1 MQPHQPPT
9 HHASAIGID
18 DVNAIFM
25 VQGGHVDLY
34 LTRHDAATDEHIRIH
49 FARMEPGALVFGFD
63 PATVPPGWQV
73 SLLPSRH
80 AQLEMLFEED
90 IKDKPEQIEAWIL
103 RLTEACVPNHTPQ
116 VLYPLAPGASLT
128 VTEKVYAVC
137 GTEPVVWLTHQM
149 GSGLLFADPDAPVE
163 AGTVFP
169 MARTAWVQE
178 KRGHVIGVQ
187 STSEV
192 LAGHAWWPAITTFQG
207 VLIKSLVGRSEAN
220 AEAAKVRL
228 AHREAADARM
238 FDQTLRQMVMPIMGG
253 GDNVARGTSRD
264 PLLRACETLGKA
276 QKIQFTQPSDASTAS
291 TAVDPV
297 LALCRS
303 SGVKHRQVVL
313 EPQWHVKDGVP
324 LLGFMAG
331 DGRPVALLPVRGKGY
346 QLYDPADDSVTS
358 VTDEMATHLKPQAH
372 MFYRPFEPK
381 PIRLRHLA
389 LFGLVGA
396 WRDVAMV
403 LGMASLVGLLG
414 LLTPMISTTVFDDVI
429 PGADR
434 SRMVEVTV
442 FLMTASVASI
452 LLGLSRDFAFLRI
465 EARMDAT
472 VQAAIFDRLLSLP
485 ADFFRRYTSGELAQR
500 AFAIGDIRRLLTNS
514 ALSAL
519 LAGVFSTFNL
529 VYMLW
534 LHPMLTLLAMGL
546 TAVTIL
552 SLVVVAVFFLRI
564 QFSLVDKHA
573 LFAGLSLQLLSAMP
587 KLRVAGAER
596 RAFAKW
602 MGLSTEISAL
612 GLQAERVGQRFAL
625 FNTLWGPLSLA
636 AVYGLIGW
644 LLMRPQGAGLTT
656 GELMA
661 FSSAYG
667 AFSGAMV
674 QMTQVGL
681 GLMAAVP
688 MYRSIKPILDAIP
701 EVDASKPPAPR
712 LTGRIE
718 LSHVTFRYQPNT
730 PAVLNRLSLVI
741 EQGQFVAI
749 VGPSGAG
756 KSSIFRLLLGFE
768 KPESGSVMFDG
779 HDLAQFDVAS
789 VRQQMGVVLQGARLF
804 RGELYENIACGIPC
818 TLDEAWDAAR
828 QAGLSE
834 DIQAMPMGMKTIV
847 GEDGAGLSGG
857 QRQRL
862 MIARAIVGKP
872 KILLFDEATSALD
885 NRTQGIV
892 SRSLE
897 SLSVTR
903 VAIAHRLST
912 IVKAD
917 RIFVIDGGQVVQ
929 AGTYDELIRQHG
941 LFAELAKRQLA

>member
-1 MQPHQPPT
+1 MQPHQQTP
-9 HHASAIGID
+9 HYASAIGID

-34 LTRHDAATDEHIRIH
+34 LTRHDEVTDEHTRIH
-49 FARMEPGALVFGFD
+49 FARMESGALVFGFD

-80 AQLEMLFEED
+80 AQLEMMFEED
-90 IKDKPEQIEAWIL
+90 IQDKPEQIEAWVL
-103 RLTEACVPNHTPQ
+103 RLTEACVPIQNPQ
-116 VLYPLAPGASLT
+116 VLHPLAPGASLT
-128 VTEKVYAVC
+128 ITEKVYAVC
-137 GTEPVVWLTHQM
+137 GTEPVVWLTHQQ
-149 GSGLLFADPDAPVE
+149 GNGLLFANPDASVE
-163 AGTVFP
+163 GSTVFP

-178 KRGHVIGVQ
+178 KRGHVVSVQ
-187 STSEV
+187 STAEV
-192 LAGHAWWPAITTFQG
+192 LTGHAWWPGITAFQG
-207 VLIKSLVGRSEAN
+207 VLIKALVGRSLAN
-220 AEAAKVRL
+220 ASAAKVRL
-228 AHREAADARM
+228 AHREAADAHT
-238 FDQTLRQMVMPIMGG
+238 FDHTLRQMLVPIMGG
-253 GDNVARGTSRD
+253 GDNVARGTARES
-264 PLLRACETLGKA
+264 LLRACETLGKL
-276 QKIQFTQPSDASTAS
+276 QKIQFTQASDAS

-303 SGVKHRQVVL
+303 SGVKYRQVVL
-313 EPQWHVKDGVP
+313 EAQWYANDGVP
-324 LLGFMAG
+324 LLGFMVA
-331 DGRPVALLPVRGKGY
+331 DGRPVALLPNRGRGY
-346 QLYDPADDSVTS
+346 QLYDPADDSVIW
-358 VTDEMATHLKPQAH
+358 VTDDLAKGLKSNAH

-381 PIRLRHLA
+381 PLKLRHLA
-389 LFGLVGA
+389 LFGLVGT
-396 WRDVAMV
+396 WWDVAGIVALSM
-403 LGMASLVGLLG
+403 LVGLLG
-414 LLTPMISTTVFDDVI
+414 LLTPMITGTVFDDVI
-429 PGADR
+429 PSADR
-434 SRMVEVTV
+434 ARMLEVTV
-442 FLMTASVASI
+442 FLLTASVASI
-452 LLGLSRDFAFLRI
+452 LLGLSRDYGFLRL
-465 EARMDAT
+465 ETKVETT
-472 VQAAIFDRLLSLP
+472 VQAAVFDRLLSLP
-485 ADFFRRYTSGELAQR
+485 AQFFRRYTSGELAQR

-514 ALSAL
+514 ALSGL
-519 LAGVFSTFNL
+519 FAGVFSVFNL
-529 VYMLW
+529 AYMLW
-534 LHPMLTLLAMGL
+534 LHPTLTVLAIAL
-546 TAVTIL
+546 TAVTVL
-552 SLVVVAVFFLRI
+552 SLLVVSVFFLRI
-564 QFSLVDKHA
+564 QFSLVEKHA
-573 LFAGLSLQLLSAMP
+573 LFAGLTLQLLSAMP

-596 RAFAKW
+596 RGFARW

-612 GLQAERVGQRFAL
+612 GLQAERISQRFGL

-644 LLMRPQGAGLTT
+644 LLMRPQGAGLST

-681 GLMAAVP
+681 GLLAAVP
-688 MYRSIKPILDAIP
+688 MYRSIKPILDAVP
-701 EVDASKPPAPR
+701 EVDASRPLAPR
-712 LTGRIE
+712 LTGHIE
-718 LSHVTFRYQPNT
+718 LSHVTFRYHPDT
-730 PAVLNRLSLVI
+730 PVVLNKLSLVI
-741 EQGQFVAI
+741 EPGQFVAI

-756 KSSIFRLLLGFE
+756 KSSVFRLLLGFE
-768 KPESGSVMFDG
+768 QPESGSVMFDG
-779 HDLAQFDVAS
+779 HDLPQFDAAS

-804 RGELYENIACGIPC
+804 RGELFENIACGIPC
-818 TLDEAWDAAR
+818 TMDEAWDAAR

-903 VAIAHRLST
+903 VVIAHRLST

-917 RIFVIDGGQVVQ
+917 RIFVIDGGNVVQ
-929 AGTYDELIRQHG
+929 AGTYEELMQQQG
-941 LFAELAKRQLA
+941 LFAELAKRQLT